1 MFRDSMPN
9 FNNFMLGYLFLGEK
23 KLHDTDSYINIL
35 THHCACIC
43 VHNFVQCK
51 HYYILI
57 SGIDTSRSRDI
68 YTLYLYIAS
77 SFQRKI
83 LNMAKSMPSVT
94 ADKSSMETF
103 HVPGENWI
111 HHRGRK
117 LSICK

>member
-1 MFRDSMPN
+1 MHVHM
-9 FNNFMLGYLFLGEK
+9 YLC
-23 KLHDTDSYINIL
+23 TYMY
-35 THHCACIC
+35 
-43 VHNFVQCK
+43 VQSK
-51 HYYILI
+51 HYFHI

-68 YTLYLYIAS
+68 YTPIYIAS